1 MIDRVGM
8 DYLFISHLQKERGQI
23 FEVKCSLM
31 RYNGGVIY
39 VLIRQLSV
47 VASVKTMI
55 VWNFFLCNP
64 ISQRM
69 CFAVHVKRYID
80 DAN

>member
-47 VASVKTMI
+47 VASVNTMI
-55 VWNFFLCNP
+55 VWKYCFVQSNIAENVLCCSCQK
-64 ISQRM
+64 I
-69 CFAVHVKRYID
+69 H
-80 DAN
+80 